1 MEKIF
6 IAVFCDASTDSGII
20 ENECIYIMFCDPDT
34 FVPRHYVLWSWY
46 VWTTALCFVILIRLN
61 HCIMFCDPDTFEPL
75 HYVLWPWYVWR
86 VVTFLFLKDLPSQ
99 YADEIKNTADAALNL
114 FNYIYV
120 TVANSIVFFDSDG
133 ASVNSGFKKG
143 LAVTLWEAVVPW
155 LVFVWCL
162 SHQLELT
169 LKDSLD
175 EIMRHIKSG

>member
-1 MEKIF
+1 MHL
-6 IAVFCDASTDSGII
+6 
-20 ENECIYIMFCDPDT
+20 
-34 FVPRHYVLWSWY
+34 HYVLWSWY
-46 VWTTALCFVILIRLN
+46 VCTTTLCFVILIRLN

-75 HYVLWPWYVWR
+75 HYVLWSWYIWTTALCF
-86 VVTFLFLKDLPSQ
+86 VTLIRLKSSNIFIPQ
-99 YADEIKNTADAALNL
+99 RFAADEIKNTADAAFNL

>member
-1 MEKIF
+1 M
-6 IAVFCDASTDSGII
+6 
-20 ENECIYIMFCDPDT
+20 
-34 FVPRHYVLWSWY
+34 
-46 VWTTALCFVILIRLN
+46 ILIRLN

-86 VVTFLFLKDLPSQ
+86 VVTFLSLKDLPSQ
-99 YADEIKNTADAALNL
+99 YADEIKNTADAAFNL

-175 EIMRHIKSG
+175 EIMRHKKWLTSLCYICGQCIEKLWIAKITYSSIRIVPVWRWLCWTI